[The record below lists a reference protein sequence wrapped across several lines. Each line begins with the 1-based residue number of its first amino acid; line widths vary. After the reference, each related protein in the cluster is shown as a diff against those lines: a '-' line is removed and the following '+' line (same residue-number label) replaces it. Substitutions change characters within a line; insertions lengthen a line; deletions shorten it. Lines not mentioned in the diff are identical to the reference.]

1 MPERRAPAL
10 KIIRTG
16 RAVYDPCMAREVD
29 AEALEAAGDVQLV
42 DVRTTEERD
51 AGHIG
56 TDTAHIPFEEL
67 LARAGELDRDRQIV
81 FYCRVGERSAA
92 AADAFAAS
100 GYDALSL
107 AGGIVAWEESG
118 RPVQGEVGSPSGLP
132 PR

>member
-1 MPERRAPAL
+1 
-10 KIIRTG
+10 
-16 RAVYDPCMAREVD
+16 MAREVD
-29 AEALEAAGDVQLV
+29 AEGLETAGDVQLV

-51 AGHIG
+51 AGRIPS
-56 TDTAHIPFEEL
+56 DTAHIPFEEL
-67 LARAGELDRDRQIV
+67 LARAGELDKERPVV

-100 GYDALSL
+100 GFDASSL

-118 RPVQGEVGSPSGLP
+118 KAVEGDIGHPSGLP

>member
-1 MPERRAPAL
+1 
-10 KIIRTG
+10 
-16 RAVYDPCMAREVD
+16 MAREVD
-29 AEALEAAGDVQLV
+29 AEGLETAGDVQLV

-51 AGHIG
+51 AGRIPS
-56 TDTAHIPFEEL
+56 DTAHIPFEEL
-67 LARAGELDRDRQIV
+67 LARAGELDKELPVV

-100 GYDALSL
+100 GFDASSL

-118 RPVQGEVGSPSGLP
+118 KPVEGDIGPPSGLP